1 MKAGQ
6 RKLSSFEEATVPL
19 RPPRHLLAP
28 EMLLIALPFALC
40 LYPAIALLVTRSNIP
55 VFFNMYSRD
64 LLLLNTAIVLSYV
77 GMFVASWFS
86 WRGSQFAAILMV
98 AVLMLVAT
106 NNAVRDLP
114 GLEVT
119 TQLVRVAGGMSLIVV
134 AFLADKQQGS
144 RWSGIGLGIGA
155 VVLLTALIDFSFSSG
170 VRLFAT
176 DKQSQIHGTYRTAM
190 DLGNVS
196 EEDIVL
202 VGDSFVWGQGVP
214 IEQRFGDVLERNLG
228 GPRVY
233 SLGIIG
239 AGLDDY
245 IHQILDIPAGK
256 RARHV
261 IVFFYDND
269 MPSRAYLR
277 DTLGKLSVV
286 VGQRSFT
293 ARVLLDLVRFTITPS
308 PELYAQLLL
317 SSFAKGDTTFEFR
330 WSMLEDGLKALY
342 QRATER
348 SLERPTL
355 VILPMLVDFATSFD
369 EPHRRVSELA
379 EQIGFRALDATPSF
393 LSFDH
398 KLEHFRAA
406 SNDLHLNER
415 GNAII
420 ADILMG
426 IVKHG
431 SHRRDAREIGT
442 AIAQEHKP

>member
-1 MKAGQ
+1 
-6 RKLSSFEEATVPL
+6 VPL

-28 EMLLIALPFALC
+28 EMLLIALPFVLC
-40 LYPAIALLVTRSNIP
+40 LYPAIALLVTRSSIP

-64 LLLLNTAIVLSYV
+64 LLLLNTAMVLSYV

-86 WRGSQFAAILMV
+86 WRGSQFV
-98 AVLMLVAT
+98 AVLVVVVLMLVAI
-106 NNAVRDLP
+106 NNALRDLP

-119 TQLVRVAGGMSLIVV
+119 TQLVRVAGGMSLIVL
-134 AFLADKQQGS
+134 AFLADKQQRS

-155 VVLLTALIDFSFSSG
+155 VVLLTALIDFSFSSA

-176 DKQSQIHGTYRTAM
+176 DKQSQIYGTYRTAM
-190 DLGNVS
+190 DFGKVS
-196 EEDIVL
+196 EDDVVL
-202 VGDSFVWGQGVP
+202 VGDSFVWGAGVP
-214 IEQRFGDVLERNLG
+214 IEQRFGDVLERKLG
-228 GPRVY
+228 GPHVY
-233 SLGIIG
+233 SLGIKG
-239 AGLDDY
+239 ADLGNY
-245 IHQILDIPAGK
+245 NRQILDIPAGK
-256 RARHV
+256 RARQV

-269 MPSRAYLR
+269 MPARATLR
-277 DTLGKLSVV
+277 FSLEKISVIA
-286 VGQRSFT
+286 GQRSIT
-293 ARVLLDLVRFTITPS
+293 GRVLIDLVRFTVTPTA
-308 PELYAQLLL
+308 ELYAQEALD
-317 SSFAKGDTTFEFR
+317 SFAKRDTTFEFR
-330 WSMLEDGLKALY
+330 WRMLESGLKALY

-426 IVKHG
+426 IINK
-431 SHRRDAREIGT
+431 S
-442 AIAQEHKP
+442 P

>member
-1 MKAGQ
+1 M
-6 RKLSSFEEATVPL
+6 PL

-28 EMLLIALPFALC
+28 EMLLIALPFVLC
-40 LYPAIALLVTRSNIP
+40 LYPAIALLVTRSSIP

-64 LLLLNTAIVLSYV
+64 LLLLNTAMVLSYV

-86 WRGSQFAAILMV
+86 WRGSQFV
-98 AVLMLVAT
+98 AVLVVVVLMLVAI
-106 NNAVRDLP
+106 NNALRDLP

-119 TQLVRVAGGMSLIVV
+119 TQLVRVAGGMSLIVL
-134 AFLADKQQGS
+134 AFLADKQQRS

-155 VVLLTALIDFSFSSG
+155 VVLLTALIDFSFSSA

-176 DKQSQIHGTYRTAM
+176 DKQSQIYGTYRTAM
-190 DLGNVS
+190 DFGNVS

-214 IEQRFGDVLERNLG
+214 IEQRFGDVLERKLG

-239 AGLDDY
+239 TGITDY
-245 IHQILDIPAGK
+245 THQVLDIPAGK

-269 MPSRAYLR
+269 MPPRAYLR
-277 DTLGKLSVV
+277 DTLEKLSVIA
-286 VGQRSFT
+286 GKRSFT
-293 ARVLLDLVRFTITPS
+293 ARALMDLVRFTVTPS
-308 PELYAQLLL
+308 PELYAQMLLD
-317 SSFAKGDTTFEFR
+317 SFDKGDTTFEFR
-330 WSMLEDGLKALY
+330 WSMLEDGLRTLY
-342 QRATER
+342 QRARER

-355 VILPMLVDFATSFD
+355 VILPMLVGFATSFD
-369 EPHRRVSELA
+369 EPHRRVAELA
-379 EQIGFRALDATPSF
+379 EQIGFRVLDASPSF
-393 LSFDH
+393 LSLDQ

-420 ADILMG
+420 ADILIG
-426 IVKHG
+426 IIKHVPIDVMHVK
-431 SHRRDAREIGT
+431 
-442 AIAQEHKP
+442 